1 MNASPRGFHDP
12 PEFVLKT
19 KGHVVFVSATE
30 VRGSRP
36 RLESTRMR
44 TPCGTKV
51 SPEEQAINGVPNGA
65 FTGAMF
71 GDIAHLCALRA
82 TQSELNYQGDF
93 LKGPYELSGPGVF
106 IENSM
111 AAAQQ
116 RIRSHWPLEDK
127 RVVADLKRAAVET
140 RIIQNEVA
148 DVAGISLGVA
158 EISRLAGSGGE
169 SKRVHV
175 SSV

>member
-1 MNASPRGFHDP
+1 
-12 PEFVLKT
+12 
-19 KGHVVFVSATE
+19 
-30 VRGSRP
+30 
-36 RLESTRMR
+36 
-44 TPCGTKV
+44 
-51 SPEEQAINGVPNGA
+51 
-65 FTGAMF
+65 MF
-71 GDIAHLCALRA
+71 NDIAHLCALRA

-111 AAAQQ
+111 SAAQQ

-140 RIIQNEVA
+140 RMIQNEVA

>member
-1 MNASPRGFHDP
+1 MSFLFLRNGGPGFGGIG
-12 PEFVLKT
+12 LK
-19 KGHVVFVSATE
+19 GY
-30 VRGSRP
+30 
-36 RLESTRMR
+36 ESTHMR

-140 RIIQNEVA
+140 RMIQNEVA